1 MEGAKACVK
10 IQNDLTDHFEVK
22 RGLKQGDELAP
33 LLFNIVLEYAI
44 RQLSVDGNS
53 SLIYKSGQIVGYA
66 DDINIMGRSMQTAE
80 KVYRVRGTHQGNR
93 TDE

>member
-22 RGLKQGDELAP
+22 RGLKKEDGLAP

-53 SLIYKSGQIVGYA
+53 
-66 DDINIMGRSMQTAE
+66 
-80 KVYRVRGTHQGNR
+80 
-93 TDE
+93 